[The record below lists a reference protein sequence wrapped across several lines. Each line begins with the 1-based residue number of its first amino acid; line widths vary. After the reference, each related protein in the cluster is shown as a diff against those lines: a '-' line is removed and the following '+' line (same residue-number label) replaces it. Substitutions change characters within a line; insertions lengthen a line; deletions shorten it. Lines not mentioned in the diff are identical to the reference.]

1 MAASSLDDDLVNYLV
16 NQADAWIESL
26 FAAAG
31 ALFAGFDTISQFG
44 VIEVFA
50 HLGAFYADLM
60 ADFHEFGCIGRF
72 ACLQISRCFAQGN
85 AIEDDLLIFAS
96 GVFAALFLHV

>member
-1 MAASSLDDDLVNYLV
+1 MAASSLDDYLI
-16 NQADAWIESL
+16 NQADACRL
-26 FAAAG
+26 LLLAAAS

-60 ADFHEFGCIGRF
+60 ADFHEFGCSGRL
-72 ACLQISRCFAQGN
+72 ACLQISRCFAQCN